1 MADHLRTLISS
12 LPLEDQADVVSLM
25 AATTPAQREEAAYA
39 AALPG
44 RMADIADL
52 INDGCGDLLPEGM
65 RFEWGPADAT

>member
-12 LPLEDQADVVSLM
+12 LPLEDQAEVAGLM
-25 AATTPAQREEAAYA
+25 AASSEMERREAAYA

-65 RFEWGPADAT
+65 RFEWGPADA